1 MMTVKFEYK
10 CNYCTKEYIEQR
22 GADESQF
29 TVDCE
34 VCKQGEFIE
43 VNQTVISD
51 TIERFIVA
59 QPTE

>member
-1 MMTVKFEYK
+1 MTVKFEYK

-22 GADESQF
+22 AAEEPQF

-34 VCKQGEFIE
+34 VCKQGQFIE
-43 VNQTVISD
+43 VNQIVISD
-51 TIERFIVA
+51 TIERFTVP